1 MQSPTD
7 DAFVQALAAL
17 RDETA
22 CPLAARQ
29 LDRVF
34 RLAYR
39 VLASA
44 HATAQRVHGGAAVED
59 ATQNVLREFLQKL
72 RGGSVDPERAP
83 GLLRVMLWRRLRDER
98 RRVARLRFG
107 ELDLLRAGAG

>member
-1 MQSPTD
+1 MLSPAD
-7 DAFVQALAAL
+7 DAFVRALAAL

-34 RLAYR
+34 RLAYS
-39 VLASA
+39 VLIAA
-44 HATAQRVHGGAAVED
+44 HAAAQRVHGRAAVED
-59 ATQNVLREFLQKL
+59 ATQNTLREFLQKL
-72 RGGSVDPERAP
+72 RGGTVDPERAP

-107 ELDLLRAGAG
+107 ELDPSVTG